1 MAEKNNIHIEDIID
15 VIKLIIE
22 LNDVCIL
29 TYVVTS
35 LFVFVSLLFI
45 TVSNL
50 VFIEPIFVIITPI
63 SSNILEVL
71 PDVSNTLFIVDL
83 DSSKV
88 FIFFNITFIMPNML
102 SILLLILVIFD
113 SFLISQ

>member
-1 MAEKNNIHIEDIID
+1 MYDSFNVTIEDIID

-35 LFVFVSLLFI
+35 LFAFISLLFI
-45 TVSNL
+45 TVSNV
-50 VFIEPIFVIITPI
+50 VFIKPIFVIIVLI

-71 PDVSNTLFIVDL
+71 PDASNTLFIADL

-88 FIFFNITFIMPNML
+88 FIFSNITFILPNTL

-113 SFLISQ
+113 